1 MDDLFVSNPRSPSRA
16 LCQIGSI
23 LLGFFLTGCGAVLPQ
38 RSEGEKLYRKHCAE
52 CHGVDGAGQT
62 LQSMGDNNADL
73 LDQSWRHGL
82 GPSGIETVLSQDLVF
97 KHPTFSRKLSSEQIK
112 QIGRHVRKLRG
123 ES

>member
-1 MDDLFVSNPRSPSRA
+1 MSNPRSSSRA
-16 LCQIGSI
+16 LFRVGPVLMG
-23 LLGFFLTGCGAVLPQ
+23 LLLAGCGAVLPQ
-38 RSEGEKLYRKHCAE
+38 RPEGEKLYRKHCAE

-62 LQSMGDNNADL
+62 LKSMGDNNADL

-97 KHPTFSRKLSSEQIK
+97 EHPTFSRKLSSEQIK